1 MEITVHTDTPIVYT
15 DNEIF
20 EFEEKKTAHPIGA
33 ELPTIEVSFKVDN
46 IAGDYNADS
55 PSGLYEQLIKGV
67 KVTYRYGLEIPDI
80 MPYGYPADVGE
91 TEEPIYGA
99 DPLNPYG
106 FSPSSTIEWMDG
118 GEVYTTGEISY
129 DKTSATIEAVD
140 ALSFLEET
148 ADVAYGTIN
157 RKQCAEFIINATE
170 YPEDALGAKK
180 ISIDNVLETWNTNI
194 VSDKNAKQV
203 LQSLAHA
210 SGVQMYIDRSGYLH
224 LDKAPITTGTV
235 DYHVTLG
242 DQDEEGEFTKG
253 KTPRKVTIKINT
265 NNVVPEV
272 SETIN
277 AKGEDVL
284 VENDFV
290 QTTLQAE
297 ALLPWVKRYLGM
309 RNTAEIEY
317 AGDPALDILDIILLD
332 TEYSENIPATIVE
345 STIRFDGSI
354 TGSLVLRYDSALADN
369 TTVKIT
375 GAENFIYSGETPNPA
390 SVTLVCETDMTSP
403 SYEWS
408 YFNGSSS
415 GWQIISGATTA
426 NLTILADS
434 PYIVG
439 SNPTSF
445 RVVVTG
451 DEGTKGNTVR
461 IQRVQE
467 TVQQGHTYLGKLS
480 ALPSAYDVGDYFLV
494 STAFS
499 EYGLGDVV
507 QWDGDSWEVTTNP
520 TLIVAVYQDA
530 LTLSLPL
537 ENTSAV
543 NQYIRSIQTKQILL
557 STDTPIMFFYEDDTP
572 YDGGQVATIT
582 ATRRNVIA
590 GINWYINGNLVPDYD
605 EDTIMVYDT
614 DMSDNEITVTA
625 VSVEYA
631 NVNAVIKIAKKKDR
645 KLDASNLGL
654 ITNGDPTPTVGKD
667 GAPLVAGDYFMW
679 GNPTTS
685 TPDERKK
692 GAVYIYQTDG
702 TWLEDTEG
710 TKTMS
715 MFAQFAD
722 IANDVESS
730 VMGNAIIK
738 NLVAIKAFIEE
749 LGTKEIAV
757 KEDGSVGSEDFAED
771 EAGIP
776 TSGYKLDN
784 PLTPSGR
791 RGRVRAH
798 GGIFNNTTIYGS
810 IIHDALVTRKSA
822 PTTPVTFPSKTAWN
836 RKDFWNALS
845 VTENSA
851 DMIATDLNVAGTA
864 YSYLRKITS
873 ATFEKQIIS
882 YQEYPAVDFDV
893 SEYYTSPAKGSVR
906 INCYGTDGSYT
917 YPSYDLVWVP
927 YYYPDPRAPGQ
938 FENQLVQKTAYA
950 SADVMI
956 YINGVHVATSS
967 ANTQKEFIF
976 SITKGSTIRIRRL
989 YSPDVGFVGNLYT
1002 RYGIDW
1008 RGIQNSLQVSNETT
1022 SWDTIEDMAS
1032 DYLVRGRWQC
1042 SNPITFDSN
1051 TVLTHA
1057 LANAFIAGFSD
1068 LPEGMEIET
1077 DSATSAVTYGA
1088 LTDQPINSVINYGS
1102 SIRLNYTGGYI
1113 TFVAGSNADG
1123 SFTGWYNATA
1133 SVSVLSKEG
1142 IVTSNI
1148 IPKDATREIG
1158 EFDNPY
1164 KKGFFEQVATG
1175 LVDADA
1181 VNTGGIT
1188 AGDGCIE
1195 ISAPTPYI
1203 DFHFDRSASDYTS
1216 RIIESASGLLTIPAS
1231 LSVGNALYYKPT
1243 TQFESDTLSSGYISK
1258 TISAM
1263 AVGEH
1268 KLFKWKHR
1276 NTASYSNTA
1285 AIVFPSGGN
1294 YLITFRYFTS
1304 RTDVPP
1310 TIVPG
1315 TPYTQRGPFVDVIAG
1330 GASVSVQVDDKES
1343 NNRIFFYVDLWRLS

>member
-1 MEITVHTDTPIVYT
+1 MQIVSDAYKAYMSQPVRPPFHMEITVHTDTPIVYT

-67 KVTYRYGLEIPDI
+67 KVTYKYGLEIPNV
-80 MPYGYPADVGE
+80 MPYGYPADEGE

-157 RKQCAEFIINATE
+157 RKQCAQFIIDATE
-170 YPEDALGAKK
+170 YPEDLLGAKK
-180 ISIDNVLETWNTNI
+180 ISIDALLETWNTNV

-210 SGVQMYIDRSGYLH
+210 SGVQIYIDRSGYLH
-224 LDKAPITTGTV
+224 LDKIPITTGAV

-242 DQDEEGEFTKG
+242 DQDEDGEFTKG
-253 KTPRKVTIKINT
+253 KTARKVVVKVNT
-265 NNVVPEV
+265 KNVVPEV

-277 AKGEDVL
+277 PRGEDIF

-297 ALLPWVKRYLGM
+297 VVLPWVKRYLAM

-317 AGDPALDILDIILLD
+317 AGDPALDILDIVLLD

-375 GAENFIYSGETPNPA
+375 GAENFIYSGETPSPA
-390 SVTLVCETDMTSP
+390 SVTLVCETDITTP

-408 YFNGSSS
+408 YFNDSSS
-415 GWQIISGATTA
+415 GWQVISGATTA

-434 PYIVG
+434 AYIVG

-451 DEGTKGNTVR
+451 DEGTKGTTVR

-467 TVQQGHTYLGKLS
+467 AVAQGHTYLGKLT

-499 EYGLGDVV
+499 TYGLGDVV

-520 TLIVAVYQDA
+520 TLIVSVYQDA
-530 LTLSLPL
+530 LTLSMPL

-582 ATRRNVIA
+582 ATRRNVIS
-590 GINWYINGNLVPDYD
+590 GINWYINGELVPDYD

-614 DMSDNEITVTA
+614 DMSGNEITVTA

-631 NVNAVIKIAKKKDR
+631 SVNAVIKIAKKKDR

-685 TPDERKK
+685 TPDVRKK
-692 GAVYIYQTDG
+692 GAVYIYQTNG

-715 MFAQFAD
+715 MFAQFAELP
-722 IANDVESS
+722 NDTDSS

-738 NLVAIKAFIEE
+738 NLVAIKAFIENLE
-749 LGTKEIAV
+749 AQNMTAGTGNGTTGGFRFRAKSRTDISLPYDATTNP
-757 KEDGSVGSEDFAED
+757 SVFDVMYDDRKVFEVDPENGNIMFGNYS
-771 EAGIP
+771 
-776 TSGYKLDN
+776 
-784 PLTPSGR
+784 PSTKS
-791 RGRVRAH
+791 
-798 GGIFNNTTIYGS
+798 GGILYDYVNDKLLG
-810 IIHDALVTRKSA
+810 
-822 PTTPVTFPSKTAWN
+822 
-836 RKDFWNALS
+836 
-845 VTENSA
+845 
-851 DMIATDLNVAGTA
+851 NVA
-864 YSYLRKITS
+864 YD
-873 ATFEKQIIS
+873 QW
-882 YQEYPAVDFDV
+882 
-893 SEYYTSPAKGSVR
+893 
-906 INCYGTDGSYT
+906 
-917 YPSYDLVWVP
+917 DLVIESDADLALLTTGSTTYTKVLI
-927 YYYPDPRAPGQ
+927 APG
-938 FENQLVQKTAYA
+938 V
-950 SADVMI
+950 
-956 YINGVHVATSS
+956 
-967 ANTQKEFIF
+967 
-976 SITKGSTIRIRRL
+976 
-989 YSPDVGFVGNLYT
+989 
-1002 RYGIDW
+1002 
-1008 RGIQNSLQVSNETT
+1008 
-1022 SWDTIEDMAS
+1022 
-1032 DYLVRGRWQC
+1032 
-1042 SNPITFDSN
+1042 
-1051 TVLTHA
+1051 
-1057 LANAFIAGFSD
+1057 
-1068 LPEGMEIET
+1068 
-1077 DSATSAVTYGA
+1077 
-1088 LTDQPINSVINYGS
+1088 
-1102 SIRLNYTGGYI
+1102 
-1113 TFVAGSNADG
+1113 
-1123 SFTGWYNATA
+1123 YNATA
-1133 SVSVLSKEG
+1133 PIDLDAHGVVTFVGVDRDNSVLNVGFCVSHTGVKGYFLKIGQNTKEMGNFTIASDTTQYDTTVNVNNDIYIIYCPLYGTYPATNIHDITVDSAMFAYENTSGTPTPWTRTFGMLGPNAGSSASQGQIIGFNGSITNCYFANLWFG
-1142 IVTSNI
+1142 IQYFSNI
-1148 IPKDATREIG
+1148 SGCKFSSIANNITECVSITSCIITGSSITQNGISNSWSVTGCTVYDANNR
-1158 EFDNPY
+1158 
-1164 KKGFFEQVATG
+1164 GFSSCFSVAGCRAISSLLTG
-1175 LVDADA
+1175 NGFYL
-1181 VNTGGIT
+1181 
-1188 AGDGCIE
+1188 CWE
-1195 ISAPTPYI
+1195 ISGCYVAGHQYGFHMCERVSACRCYYSATY
-1203 DFHFDRSASDYTS
+1203 DFTYCNYVSSSFSASSPPKWSNCTKVD
-1216 RIIESASGLLTIPAS
+1216 
-1231 LSVGNALYYKPT
+1231 
-1243 TQFESDTLSSGYISK
+1243 SDSC
-1258 TISAM
+1258 
-1263 AVGEH
+1263 
-1268 KLFKWKHR
+1268 
-1276 NTASYSNTA
+1276 
-1285 AIVFPSGGN
+1285 
-1294 YLITFRYFTS
+1294 
-1304 RTDVPP
+1304 
-1310 TIVPG
+1310 
-1315 TPYTQRGPFVDVIAG
+1315 
-1330 GASVSVQVDDKES
+1330 
-1343 NNRIFFYVDLWRLS
+1343 NN

>member
-1 MEITVHTDTPIVYT
+1 MQIVSDAYKAYMSQPVRPPFHMEITVHTDTPIVYT

-106 FSPSSTIEWMDG
+106 FSPSSTIEWIDG

-408 YFNGSSS
+408 YFNDSSS

-445 RVVVTG
+445 RVVVSG

-667 GAPLVAGDYFMW
+667 GVPLVAGDYFMW

-715 MFAQFAD
+715 MLAQFAD

-738 NLVAIKAFIEE
+738 KLVAIDAVVENLVAQNMKAG
-749 LGTKEIAV
+749 LGTGLASSGFRFRAQTDSV
-757 KEDGSVGSEDFAED
+757 GDGSNVAVFDVYKDDKQLFKVDIST
-771 EAGIP
+771 GIIYFGEHFWYDP
-776 TSGYKLDN
+776 SDGAIH
-784 PLTPSGR
+784 TPNDKTVINADG
-791 RGRVRAH
+791 
-798 GGIFNNTTIYGS
+798 TIYGEQS
-810 IIHDALVTRKSA
+810 NFEESVVNGIKFYPVFGQSSAL
-822 PTTPVTFPSKTAWN
+822 PTTLTLKENIPYDTEVIVN
-836 RKDFWNALS
+836 IS
-845 VTENSA
+845 V
-851 DMIATDLNVAGTA
+851 
-864 YSYLRKITS
+864 R
-873 ATFEKQIIS
+873 
-882 YQEYPAVDFDV
+882 FDV
-893 SEYYTSPAKGSVR
+893 SGANDFYVFPCSGK
-906 INCYGTDGSYT
+906 
-917 YPSYDLVWVP
+917 L
-927 YYYPDPRAPGQ
+927 
-938 FENQLVQKTAYA
+938 
-950 SADVMI
+950 
-956 YINGVHVATSS
+956 SS
-967 ANTQKEFIF
+967 ANLGE
-976 SITKGSTIRIRRL
+976 SI
-989 YSPDVGFVGNLYT
+989 
-1002 RYGIDW
+1002 
-1008 RGIQNSLQVSNETT
+1008 
-1022 SWDTIEDMAS
+1022 
-1032 DYLVRGRWQC
+1032 
-1042 SNPITFDSN
+1042 PITQFWQAIPRD
-1051 TVLTHA
+1051 LTF
-1057 LANAFIAGFSD
+1057 NR
-1068 LPEGMEIET
+1068 
-1077 DSATSAVTYGA
+1077 Y
-1088 LTDQPINSVINYGS
+1088 
-1102 SIRLNYTGGYI
+1102 
-1113 TFVAGSNADG
+1113 AGSVFLYD
-1123 SFTGWYNATA
+1123 TGTDYT
-1133 SVSVLSKEG
+1133 LKY
-1142 IVTSNI
+1142 
-1148 IPKDATREIG
+1148 
-1158 EFDNPY
+1158 EF
-1164 KKGFFEQVATG
+1164 
-1175 LVDADA
+1175 
-1181 VNTGGIT
+1181 
-1188 AGDGCIE
+1188 
-1195 ISAPTPYI
+1195 TPYNTPHI
-1203 DFHFDRSASDYTS
+1203 NVVYDFAGSPMTQ
-1216 RIIESASGLLTIPAS
+1216 AS
-1231 LSVGNALYYKPT
+1231 LTVY
-1243 TQFESDTLSSGYISK
+1243 EVMISGFMGI
-1258 TISAM
+1258 
-1263 AVGEH
+1263 
-1268 KLFKWKHR
+1268 LP
-1276 NTASYSNTA
+1276 N
-1285 AIVFPSGGN
+1285 
-1294 YLITFRYFTS
+1294 
-1304 RTDVPP
+1304 
-1310 TIVPG
+1310 
-1315 TPYTQRGPFVDVIAG
+1315 
-1330 GASVSVQVDDKES
+1330 
-1343 NNRIFFYVDLWRLS
+1343 